1 MMEHPRDELA
11 AFALGALDAAEQ
23 RRVDAHVAECAACT
37 AETESYRDALAA
49 YAAAAETSA
58 PDLREAIIAR
68 ERRAA
73 QPARAGRSGSWV
85 DALRRPVPAFVPV
98 FLAVLL
104 VASLAGFVESR
115 READAYAS
123 ALAAIPGGRVVSME
137 SSVAASDVRGALV
150 IPQSGS
156 PYVIFRVP
164 PPPAGKAWEAWVL
177 RGDTPI
183 AAGVAAAG
191 GVVTIT
197 LTAPFTTGDGVA
209 VTLEQAGGSSKP
221 TTAPVLALP
230 KT

>member
-1 MMEHPRDELA
+1 MTGHPRDDLA
-11 AFALGALDAAEQ
+11 AFALGAVDEAEQ
-23 RRVDAHVAECAACT
+23 RRIGAHLADCAPCT
-37 AETESYRDALAA
+37 AETESYREALVA

-58 PDLREAIIAR
+58 PDLREAIVAR

-73 QPARAGRSGSWV
+73 QPARAPRRRSWIG
-85 DALRRPVPAFVPV
+85 ALRRPVPAFVPA

-104 VASLAGFVESR
+104 VASIAGFVQSR
-115 READAYAS
+115 READTYAS
-123 ALAAIPGGRVVSME
+123 ALAAIPGGRVASME
-137 SSVAASDVRGALV
+137 PSVAGSDVRGALV
-150 IPQSGS
+150 IPESGS

-177 RGDTPI
+177 HGETPL

-191 GVVTIT
+191 GVVTII
-197 LTAPFTTGDGVA
+197 LTAPFTSGDGAA
-209 VTLEQAGGSSKP
+209 VTLEQAGGSSTP